1 MIKIKNI
8 ISLIS
13 PIGPIGLM
21 RPVSFISL
29 ISFVSLVSSCSGSDD
44 LDDGLSGE
52 GVQIGEVMSYA
63 IHLEENTLTRAWTP
77 PTGYVAYEGGDQPI
91 AIAFTQD
98 GQTPKMGHFF
108 KSNGKWR
115 TSLGEISA
123 GNYYLYG
130 FIPNLPV
137 IKYSITDWNG
147 GDTDGEKK
155 AEYSKGA
162 IMTLK
167 DVPTVMDKD
176 LCVVIGAK
184 DGTDKEHD
192 NGLTRGNFKYEA
204 AEITKDGGEGNFV
217 FLLFDHL
224 YAALRI
230 NMKVYDNEYADLRK
244 IKLKSLQLSTK
255 ADDVTTKQKNTITVT
270 LNANDGSTSPISNIK
285 YAQTGDPIDGGIE
298 FWSSTSGEWL
308 TTEFSTYD
316 GYFLPQNVNTLVLTS
331 IYDVY
336 DRKGNLIRE
345 NCKVT
350 NSAKLSNLLTDQ
362 LEAARGKR
370 YTINMTIQPTY
381 LYQLSEP
388 DLDNPTVII
397 N

>member
-1 MIKIKNI
+1 MSR
-8 ISLIS
+8 ISL
-13 PIGPIGLM
+13 
-21 RPVSFISL
+21 VSFIAL
-29 ISFVSLVSSCSGSDD
+29 IVLSSCSGSDD

-52 GVQIGEVMSYA
+52 GVQIGEVRSYA
-63 IHLEENTLTRAWTP
+63 THFEENTLTRAWTP

-91 AIAFTQD
+91 AFALTQN
-98 GQTPKMGHFF
+98 GTPPKMGHFF
-108 KSNGKWR
+108 KSSGVWR
-115 TSLGEISA
+115 TSVGEITA
-123 GNYYLYG
+123 GDYYLYG
-130 FIPNLPV
+130 YIPNKAG
-137 IKYSITDWNG
+137 IRYSVTDK
-147 GDTDGEKK
+147 DGSD
-155 AEYSKGA
+155 ASYSTGA
-162 IMTLK
+162 KVTLEN
-167 DVPTVMDKD
+167 VPTVMSGD

-192 NGLTRGNFKYEA
+192 NGLTRGNFGYKA

-270 LNANDGSTSPISNIK
+270 LNANDGSTSPISNSNIE

-308 TTEFSTYD
+308 TAEFSTYD
-316 GYFLPQNVNTLVLTS
+316 GYFMPHKINTLILTS

-350 NSAKLSNLLTDQ
+350 NSALLSNLLTGQ
-362 LEAARGKR
+362 TETGRGIR

-381 LYQLSEP
+381 QYQLSNW